1 MTLRLGRRQFVLG
14 AATLATATA
23 LSRPVLAQQ
32 IELRMFWWGTERRSK
47 MQQDINTLFEQ
58 GHPDIAVIGESAPFG
73 DYWPRLAT
81 QVAGGNA
88 PDVINMDYRYL
99 AEYGGRDVLLPLDEF
114 VGNGLD
120 IADFGIGLG
129 GGKMGDT
136 LYAIPTGVNSSALML
151 NAAVYEE
158 AGIEAPHPGMTWQ
171 QFGDNAQALT
181 EKTTRDGMYG
191 ASDGSG
197 REPVLEVWLRQRGKA
212 LYSADGALGYAAAD
226 IVDWFAYWQDLR
238 ERRAIPPADV
248 VALDLDTF
256 ETGLVNTGQAALNYA
271 FSSNLA
277 GFQSLNQ
284 EPLTLVPL
292 PVLETDPKPGQYLK
306 PSMLFSIGA
315 GSDKVA
321 QSVEYL
327 NFLLTTP
334 EATAIMGLERG
345 VPVSAKV
352 RDAIAPQLN
361 DLDRAM
367 LDYISS
373 LDGTVLGELPPLPP
387 KGAGEAE
394 KVLLRLGQEVGFGM
408 STPEAAAEQL
418 VNEVTDLLS
427 RA

>member
-1 MTLRLGRRQFVLG
+1 MLG
-14 AATLATATA
+14 AATLAATTA
-23 LSRPVLAQQ
+23 LVSRAWAQQ
-32 IELRMFWWGTERRSK
+32 TELRMFWWGTERRGQL
-47 MQQDINTLFEQ
+47 QQDINTLFEQ

-81 QVAGGNA
+81 QVAGGNP

-99 AEYGGRDVLLPLDEF
+99 AEYGGRGVLLPLDEF

-120 IADFGIGLG
+120 VSDFGPGLG

-136 LYAIPTGVNSSALML
+136 LYAIPTGVNSIALVL

-158 AGIEAPHPGMTWQ
+158 AGVEAPHLGMTWA

-181 EKTTRDGMYG
+181 EKTGRSGMYG
-191 ASDGSG
+191 ASDFSG
-197 REPVLEVWLRQRGKA
+197 REPVLELWLRQRGKA
-212 LYSADGALGYAAAD
+212 LYNADGSLGYQAAD
-226 IVDWFAYWQDLR
+226 IVEWFSYWQDLR
-238 ERRAIPPADV
+238 QRRAIPPADV

-271 FSSNLA
+271 FSNSLA
-277 GFQSLNQ
+277 GYQSLSK

-292 PVLETDPKPGQYLK
+292 PVPETDPKPGHYIK
-306 PSMLFSIGA
+306 PSMLFSIA
-315 GSDKVA
+315 AKSEKVA
-321 QSVEYL
+321 QGIEYI
-327 NFLLTTP
+327 NYLLTAP
-334 EATAIMGLERG
+334 EATRIMGLERG
-345 VPVSAKV
+345 VPVSPKV
-352 RDAIAPQLN
+352 REDISSDLS

-387 KGAGEAE
+387 TGAGEAE
-394 KVLLRLGQEVGFGM
+394 KVLLRISQEVGFEM
-408 STPEAAAEQL
+408 STPEASADQL
-418 VNEVTDLLS
+418 VAEVTDLLS